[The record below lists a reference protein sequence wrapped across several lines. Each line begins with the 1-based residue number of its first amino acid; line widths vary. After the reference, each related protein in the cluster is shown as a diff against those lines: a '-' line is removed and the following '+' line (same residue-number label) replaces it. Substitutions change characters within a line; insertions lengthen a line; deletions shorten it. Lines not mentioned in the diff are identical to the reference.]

1 MKMEKEIKKTTKEH
15 QEWLAGIE
23 RALKRAA
30 EEARRVARFYGTPIY
45 VQDEKSGKIVALK
58 P

>member
-1 MKMEKEIKKTTKEH
+1 MKQRETKKAH
-15 QEWLAGIE
+15 QDEWTAGIE

-45 VQDEKSGKIVALK
+45 IQEKGGKVTALK

>member
-1 MKMEKEIKKTTKEH
+1 MKQDTCHNKSQPDSMQIK
-15 QEWLAGIE
+15 IE

-45 VQDEKSGKIVALK
+45 IQEKGGKVTAIK

>member
-1 MKMEKEIKKTTKEH
+1 MKETTCHKKNHPDSMQIK
-15 QEWLAGIE
+15 IE

-45 VQDEKSGKIVALK
+45 IQDESGKIIALK